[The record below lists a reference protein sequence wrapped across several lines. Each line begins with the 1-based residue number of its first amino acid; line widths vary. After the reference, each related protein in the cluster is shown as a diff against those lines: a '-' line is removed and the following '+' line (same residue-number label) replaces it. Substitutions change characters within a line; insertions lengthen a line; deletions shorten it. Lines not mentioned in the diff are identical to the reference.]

1 LLIVKESVLSV
12 KEKQHNIGIPT
23 FKLPTST

>member
-1 LLIVKESVLSV
+1 VKESVLSV